1 MINLF
6 NRADPNDELT
16 ALIKEFN
23 DAHKHLGCLANQ
35 NYDTHTLKFT
45 PRNWSTCAEYWYSG
59 DEIDREFHEFSFL
72 SDHEVRYDE
81 KEWSI
86 CASDN
91 LWGITRTWMPLKKFL
106 PILEKIATEWLELY
120 NSLPTH
126 WDVDIYSDGKLL
138 FESTVGSL
146 YERFFS
152 TKSTE
157 DSHEYKDY
165 IKACID
171 NAYYK
176 AKCANHLYDLTEQT
190 LVYYWDKAYYLK
202 SKDCIDDKLNAENA
216 KNIELIRKHKAEEAA
231 KKAFNDELHRFIY
244 VRRKDVEFNVDNGSK

>member
-1 MINLF
+1 MFNLF
-6 NRADPNDELT
+6 NRTDPNDELT
-16 ALIKEFN
+16 EIIKEFN
-23 DAHKHLGCLANQ
+23 DTHKHLGHLANQ
-35 NYDTHTLKFT
+35 NYSTHTLTFT

-59 DEIDREFHEFSFL
+59 DEIDREFHGFSFL

-91 LWGITRTWMPLKKFL
+91 LWGIAKTWMPLKKFL
-106 PILEKIATEWLELY
+106 PILEKIATEWLEMY

-157 DSHEYKDY
+157 ESHEYKDY

-190 LVYYWDKAYYLK
+190 TVHYWDTAYYFK
-202 SKDCIDDKLNAENA
+202 NRDYIDSKLLAENV
-216 KNIELIRKHKAEEAA
+216 KNVELIRKHNAEEEA
-231 KKAFNDELHRFIY
+231 KKAFRDGINSFIFA
-244 VRRKDVEFNVDNGSK
+244 RRKDVEYTVDNP

>member
-1 MINLF
+1 MFNIF
-6 NRADPNDELT
+6 NRTDPNDELT
-16 ALIKEFN
+16 EIIKEFN
-23 DAHKHLGCLANQ
+23 DAHQHLGHLTNQ
-35 NYDTHTLKFT
+35 KYDTHTLKFT
-45 PRNWSTCAEYWYSG
+45 PRNWSTCAECWYSG
-59 DEIDREFHEFSFL
+59 DDTRRTFHDFL
-72 SDHEVRYDE
+72 LLVENPVKYD
-81 KEWSI
+81 KNEWSI
-86 CASDN
+86 YASDE

-106 PILEKIATEWLELY
+106 PILDKIATEWLELY

-138 FESTVGSL
+138 LESTVGSL

-171 NAYYK
+171 NVYYK

-190 LVYYWDKAYYLK
+190 LVYYWDKTYYLK
-202 SKDCIDDKLNAENA
+202 NKDLIDDKLNAENA
-216 KNIELIRKHKAEEAA
+216 KNIELIRKHKAEEEA
-231 KKAFNDELHRFIY
+231 KKAFNDELNRFIF
-244 VRRKDVEFNVDNGSK
+244 VRRKEVEYTVDHG